1 MHGVLKVG
9 YNTYTVVL
17 SGKKWI
23 IQWMSML
30 IGEYKHTIDPK
41 KRLSMP
47 AKFRKELGK
56 GAVITRGL
64 DNCLFVF
71 PSAYWQQ
78 LAERL
83 GNMPLVQQDSRAFA
97 RLLLSGAMEVDFD
110 SLGRILI
117 PEYLKS
123 YASLEKTVVVAGLY
137 NRLEI
142 WNENRWEN
150 YKTNLEKNSDS
161 IAEKLRELG
170 I

>member
-1 MHGVLKVG
+1 M
-9 YNTYTVVL
+9 
-17 SGKKWI
+17 
-23 IQWMSML
+23 
-30 IGEYKHTIDPK
+30 GE
-41 KRLSMP
+41 
-47 AKFRKELGK
+47 

-71 PSAYWQQ
+71 PSEAWQK

-83 GNMPLVQQDSRAFA
+83 GNMPIVQQDSRSFA

-117 PEYLKS
+117 PEYLKR
-123 YASLEKTVVVAGLY
+123 YAGLQKTAVVAGLY
-137 NRLEI
+137 TRLEV
-142 WNENRWEN
+142 WDEDRWEQ
-150 YKTNLEKNSDS
+150 YKSNLEKNSDS